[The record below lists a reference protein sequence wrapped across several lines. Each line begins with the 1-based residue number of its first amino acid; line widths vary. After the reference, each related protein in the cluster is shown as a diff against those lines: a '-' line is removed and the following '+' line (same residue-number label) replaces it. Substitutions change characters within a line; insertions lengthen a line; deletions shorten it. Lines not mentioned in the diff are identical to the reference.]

1 MRKQL
6 LAIAFVVGIAAA
18 IQFGCGGGTGTVRT
32 PIQTAPGSVM
42 LFGGDDPLCGILS
55 LRVTVTA
62 LSLTPQSSN
71 VIGGSSPVSVLP
83 GGQPFSLDFAALM
96 DFFAPLSLAS
106 VPAGTYNQLNVT
118 LANPQLTFWDTSKTP
133 PGPTTIS
140 PTFSNLTIHLTLDP
154 ALVVMSNGTV
164 AVQLNFDLLKS
175 VTISNGQISGT
186 ISPTFSS
193 TPIAAP
199 TDNQFA
205 EFEDLPGLVQTVQ
218 TTSTN
223 SAFIG
228 SFTML
233 PASGPVLTVYVAD
246 TTVLNGASKLSDL
259 TEGMFVE
266 VHAIADASGRIVAKE
281 IDAELT
287 ENATNG
293 QAAFLGI
300 VTSVTRS
307 SGKATEFDLYVR
319 EVFPAGTG
327 VPVDS
332 KVTFFIDPSTTNF
345 VLTNQTA
352 DFADLGFDETTL
364 AVGQRVVAH
373 GDLLAQAAVVGITPA
388 ANARA
393 VYLGLGTILGTL
405 STTVPVTKNISDA
418 KLGGFTMLPCS
429 SVFAGQPPIT
439 VLTADQTT
447 FTVLTDLNGLT
458 SIPPLPVLIIKGLLF
473 YQQSSGSQNGVG
485 WAPPANVQVAT
496 QVHQLP

>member
-1 MRKQL
+1 MRRQL

-18 IQFGCGGGTGTVRT
+18 IQFGCGGSSGTIKT

-55 LRVTVTA
+55 LRVTVMA

-96 DFFAPLSLAS
+96 DFFAPLSLTS
-106 VPAGTYNQLNVT
+106 VPAGTYNQVNLT
-118 LANPQLTFWDTSKTP
+118 IANPQLTYWDTSKTP
-133 PGPTTIS
+133 PGPTTIT

-154 ALVVMSNGTV
+154 ALVVTGNGTA

-175 VTISNGQISGT
+175 VTITNGQISGT
-186 ISPTFSS
+186 ISPTFTS
-193 TPIAAP
+193 TSIAAP
-199 TDNQFA
+199 TGNQFA
-205 EFEDLPGLVQTVQ
+205 EFENLPGLVQTVQ

-228 SFTML
+228 SFTMQ
-233 PASGPVLTVYVAD
+233 PASGSALTVYVAD
-246 TTVLNGASKLSDL
+246 TTTLNGISNLKELAD
-259 TEGMFVE
+259 GMFVE
-266 VHAIADASGRIVAKE
+266 VHAIADSNGRIVAKE

-287 ENATNG
+287 EDAASG
-293 QAAFLGI
+293 QAALLGI

-307 SGKATEFDLYVR
+307 SGKATQFNLYVR
-319 EVFPAGTG
+319 EEFPDVSSAL
-327 VPVDS
+327 PLQS
-332 KVTFFIDPSTTNF
+332 IVTFNVVPSNTTF
-345 VLTNQTA
+345 FLTNQAA
-352 DFADLGFDETTL
+352 DCADLGFDETTL
-364 AVGQRVVAH
+364 AVGQRVVVH
-373 GDLLAQAAVVGITPA
+373 GQLPA
-388 ANARA
+388 SPSGSPIVADARA
-393 VYLGLGTILGTL
+393 VYLGLETILGTL

-439 VLTADQTT
+439 VLTADQTA
-447 FTVLTDLNGLT
+447 FAGLTDLNGLT
-458 SIPPLPVLIIKGLLF
+458 SIPPLPVLIVKGLLF

-485 WAPPANVQVAT
+485 WIPPANVQVAT
-496 QVHQLP
+496 QVHQLQ

>member
-1 MRKQL
+1 MQ
-6 LAIAFVVGIAAA
+6 
-18 IQFGCGGGTGTVRT
+18 
-32 PIQTAPGSVM
+32 
-42 LFGGDDPLCGILS
+42 
-55 LRVTVTA
+55 
-62 LSLTPQSSN
+62 
-71 VIGGSSPVSVLP
+71 
-83 GGQPFSLDFAALM
+83 
-96 DFFAPLSLAS
+96 
-106 VPAGTYNQLNVT
+106 
-118 LANPQLTFWDTSKTP
+118 
-133 PGPTTIS
+133 
-140 PTFSNLTIHLTLDP
+140 
-154 ALVVMSNGTV
+154 
-164 AVQLNFDLLKS
+164 
-175 VTISNGQISGT
+175 
-186 ISPTFSS
+186 
-193 TPIAAP
+193 
-199 TDNQFA
+199 
-205 EFEDLPGLVQTVQ
+205 
-218 TTSTN
+218 
-223 SAFIG
+223 
-228 SFTML
+228 
-233 PASGPVLTVYVAD
+233 PASGPVLTVYVTD

-259 TEGMFVE
+259 TEGMFME

-307 SGKATEFDLYVR
+307 SGKATQFDLYVR

-332 KVTFFIDPSTTNF
+332 KVTFFIDPSTTTF
-345 VLTNQTA
+345 VLTNQSA

-373 GDLLAQAAVVGITPA
+373 GELRAQAAVVGITPA
-388 ANARA
+388 ADARA

-447 FTVLTDLNGLT
+447 FTGLSDLNGLT

-485 WAPPANVQVAT
+485 WIPPANVQVAT
-496 QVHQLP
+496 QVHQLQ